1 MRVSEIQYRILV
13 MMMMMVVVVLAL
25 TCVTSTARVLY
36 SNCDQSIYMSKAFGG
51 KKKKEKEKEKR
62 SKSTAISS
70 IYSIIVGV
78 LASQTS
84 SLPSFL
90 LQEGEGGKCF
100 W

>member
-51 KKKKEKEKEKR
+51 KKKKKKKKKNDQR
-62 SKSTAISS
+62 ALQYHLFI
-70 IYSIIVGV
+70 
-78 LASQTS
+78 
-84 SLPSFL
+84 PL
-90 LQEGEGGKCF
+90 L
-100 W
+100 